1 VPPAASIPSAKTTRH
16 DLDSLTAVALEV
28 FRERGYDAASMEHL
42 ATAAG
47 LSKASIYHHI
57 KSKEELLGRGFDRAL
72 AALFAMLDEPESVNG
87 PAIYRLHHI
96 VRRVIELEH
105 DLFAEVTVLLR
116 ARGNSE
122 TERAAL
128 DRRRKFDRRIG
139 DLVSLAQQEGSVRSD
154 VDANLAARLAIGTA
168 TSIVEWYRP
177 AGRLSVRELA
187 DQVIKI
193 TFSGLG
199 HE

>member
-87 PAIYRLHHI
+87 LAIHRLHHI

-168 TSIVEWYRP
+168 TSIIEWYRP

-193 TFSGLG
+193 TFSGLAQ
-199 HE
+199 E